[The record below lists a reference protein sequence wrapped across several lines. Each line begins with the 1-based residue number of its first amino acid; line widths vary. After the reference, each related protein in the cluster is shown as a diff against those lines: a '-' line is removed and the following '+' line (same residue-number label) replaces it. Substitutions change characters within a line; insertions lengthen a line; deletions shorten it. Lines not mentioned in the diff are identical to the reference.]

1 MVSVRSRPS
10 LGNREPL
17 APSIAGRLR
26 PHRRP
31 NCPPGLRQQPPCCFA
46 APSVKREAAAPLS
59 ASLAA
64 RLMSLF

>member
-10 LGNREPL
+10 LGHREPL

-31 NCPPGLRQQPPCCFA
+31 TPPGLRQQPPCDLPCQGDVST
-46 APSVKREAAAPLS
+46 P
-59 ASLAA
+59 
-64 RLMSLF
+64 